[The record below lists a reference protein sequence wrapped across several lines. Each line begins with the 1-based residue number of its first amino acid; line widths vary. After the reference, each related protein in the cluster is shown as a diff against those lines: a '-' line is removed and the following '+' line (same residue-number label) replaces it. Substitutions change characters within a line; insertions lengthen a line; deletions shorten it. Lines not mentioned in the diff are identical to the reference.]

1 MQILIGVKAITT
13 PLPKIIRHDDEK
25 YYFDPVLKQK
35 QPFPSIN
42 ESPRISLSVVVPAY
56 EEEQRCEFDIGFI
69 ILTIFLLISYFCSN
83 LVPKMLDE
91 ALEYLEKR
99 SQMDA
104 TFQYE
109 VIVVSDGSKD
119 STVDVA
125 LAYSE
130 KYTADKVRVLNLTQN
145 RGKGG
150 AVRLVSYNSL

>member
-1 MQILIGVKAITT
+1 M
-13 PLPKIIRHDDEK
+13 
-25 YYFDPVLKQK
+25 
-35 QPFPSIN
+35 
-42 ESPRISLSVVVPAY
+42 
-56 EEEQRCEFDIGFI
+56 FI
-69 ILTIFLLISYFCSN
+69 CS
-83 LVPKMLDE
+83 VPKMLDE

-125 LAYSE
+125 L
-130 KYTADKVRVLNLTQN
+130 KYTKKYSTEKVRVLNLIKN

-150 AVRLVSYNSL
+150 AVRLVSFNQKIKNCFKI